1 MWSMRLGRAGLGLKL
16 AACFAPHR
24 AIHRPLLL
32 AFPHVYV
39 DGFIAVN
46 DFLQSAGGPPNV
58 FAAGDIAAIVNN
70 PRPKA
75 GVFAVREVT
84 GGEGYLKLH
93 PTGASHALGVSDA
106 EVATDWGELHA
117 CRALLWLT
125 TCGGTCSTDRCGPS
139 FLSPHI

>member
-1 MWSMRLGRAGLGLKL
+1 VWSMRLGRAGLGLKL

-84 GGEGYLKLH
+84 RGGGLSEA
-93 PTGASHALGVSDA
+93 ASHGSL
-106 EVATDWGELHA
+106 A
-117 CRALLWLT
+117 CARSL
-125 TCGGTCSTDRCGPS
+125 RCGS
-139 FLSPHI
+139 CH